1 MAASQKG
8 PSQGKS
14 PASGKPASPDALVKT
29 GKGRDVEL
37 SEEDLKKVSGG
48 VRKAGEKPLE

>member
-14 PASGKPASPDALVKT
+14 PASGKPASPDALVKP
-29 GKGRDVEL
+29 GKGGAVEL

-48 VRKAGEKPLE
+48 FLKTTYK